1 MSQLSGNVLAFIGD
15 AVLSLQVRQHLV
27 AQGITKTKQL
37 QELSTRFVSAKSQA
51 LFMKNLLENDALTEE
66 EMVMYKRGRN
76 AKSTSIAKNA
86 DVTTYRIATGF
97 EALWGY
103 LYETQ
108 QTERLDRLWNAFIE
122 TVEL

>member
-108 QTERLDRLWNAFIE
+108 QTERLDQLWNAFIE

>member
-76 AKSTSIAKNA
+76 AKSTSIAKNT

-108 QTERLDRLWNAFIE
+108 QTERLDQLWNAFIE

>member
-108 QTERLDRLWNAFIE
+108 QTELLDQFWNAFIE

>member
-97 EALWGY
+97 ESLWGY
-103 LYETQ
+103 PYETQ
-108 QTERLDRLWNAFIE
+108 QTERLDQLWNAFIE

>member
-1 MSQLSGNVLAFIGD
+1 MGIF
-15 AVLSLQVRQHLV
+15 VLSLQVRQHLV

-86 DVTTYRIATGF
+86 M
-97 EALWGY
+97 
-103 LYETQ
+103 
-108 QTERLDRLWNAFIE
+108 
-122 TVEL
+122 

>member
-51 LFMKNLLENDALTEE
+51 LFMKNLLEND
-66 EMVMYKRGRN
+66 VYK
-76 AKSTSIAKNA
+76 KLIFSFFSS
-86 DVTTYRIATGF
+86 
-97 EALWGY
+97 
-103 LYETQ
+103 Q
-108 QTERLDRLWNAFIE
+108 
-122 TVEL
+122 EL